1 MYGCWDFFFFH
12 VFRVRFWKIALTSTW
27 WGSFTTDSTHVLEN
41 WWKVEK
47 ICYELKLESWNIE
60 FIFFCSIFHFSCF
73 FADETFDLVL
83 VLRRLYAKK
92 KMDSEFRFRSF
103 GNIEKIQGKRTQL
116 KIEQLFLPNVQKKMA
131 RYMAALVSSIT
142 MIIHKTLIS
151 KYCDMML
158 TQKKIA
164 LFLHAFKVK
173 ISTLTQCIICSS
185 GFH

>member
-1 MYGCWDFFFFH
+1 MYGCWDFFFFFSC
-12 VFRVRFWKIALTSTW
+12 VSCKILKN
-27 WGSFTTDSTHVLEN
+27 SFDFNLMRKFYHQFHACFGKL
-41 WWKVEK
+41 VESGK
-47 ICYELKLESWNIE
+47 NLLLSWNIE
-60 FIFFCSIFHFSCF
+60 FIFFCSIFHLSCF
-73 FADETFDLVL
+73 FADETFDLV

-142 MIIHKTLIS
+142 MIIHKILIS